1 MGPTVLD
8 ERGAFAVENPEVA
21 EVMEIASG
29 DHLDHGE
36 VIGTDFE
43 KAIQLRMALRTDIKR
58 GTPHYACS
66 LCGVPVYLVS
76 RAEERRFILDLVR
89 REVLQIQGF
98 DDFCFQFRRRDG
110 HGFTS

>member
-29 DHLDHGE
+29 
-36 VIGTDFE
+36 IISIMAKSSAPITK

-66 LCGVPVYLVS
+66 LCGVPV
-76 RAEERRFILDLVR
+76 
-89 REVLQIQGF
+89 
-98 DDFCFQFRRRDG
+98 
-110 HGFTS
+110 

>member
-36 VIGTDFE
+36 VIGTDYE

-66 LCGVPVYLVS
+66 LCGVSY
-76 RAEERRFILDLVR
+76 
-89 REVLQIQGF
+89 
-98 DDFCFQFRRRDG
+98 RRRRLMQG
-110 HGFTS
+110 VTTASRKAPGTCR

>member
-36 VIGTDFE
+36 VIGTDYE

-66 LCGVPVYLVS
+66 LCGVPVYLLLRPDEVLS
-76 RAEERRFILDLVR
+76 GILDAPVL
-89 REVLQIQGF
+89 EVAHDALRVLLQHRHMGAG
-98 DDFCFQFRRRDG
+98 CVA
-110 HGFTS
+110 